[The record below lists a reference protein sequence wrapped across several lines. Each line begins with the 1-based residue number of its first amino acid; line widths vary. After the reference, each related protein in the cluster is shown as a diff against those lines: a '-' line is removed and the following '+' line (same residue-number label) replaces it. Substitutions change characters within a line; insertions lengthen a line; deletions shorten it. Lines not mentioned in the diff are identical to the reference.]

1 MNVYVASSW
10 RNEHQQYIVD
20 VLRKAGHEV
29 YDFKHPATGNAG
41 FHWSEIDRNWK
52 DWSTQQYR
60 EALKHEYAQFGFNR
74 DFDAMKDAD
83 ACVLV
88 LPCGRSAHIEAG
100 WMKGAGNK
108 VIAYIPEGI
117 RIEPE
122 LMYGLLDGITSDI
135 QELLSWLKSVV
146 DTKFELCNYPEQ
158 VLKIGRDFQNK
169 DGFRGAHYDTVKL
182 LCDTIEYQQEQLKT
196 KTEVGDCA
204 KLREAAATVY
214 DVLEKLRPFSLHL
227 GDVGRMREFSHLI
240 CLAKNRLDA
249 AIAAPPR
256 NCDTPYNDSVEM
268 YGAFKDWCN
277 ARGHTMEPKLAYD
290 AFEWL
295 LAHATE
301 KEGEND
307 EQK

>member
-1 MNVYVASSW
+1 MKIYVASSW
-10 RNEHQQYIVD
+10 RNDFQQVIVNE
-20 VLRKAGHEV
+20 LRKIGHEV
-29 YDFKHPATGNAG
+29 YDFKHPAQGNAG
-41 FHWSEIDRNWK
+41 FHWSEIDRNWQ

-108 VIAYIPEGI
+108 VIAYIPKGI

-122 LMYGLLDGITSDI
+122 LMYGLLDGVTSDI
-135 QELLSWLKSVV
+135 QELLSWLKPVV

-182 LCDTIEYQQEQLKT
+182 LCDTIENLSEQT
-196 KTEVGDCA
+196 KIKIGDCA
-204 KLREAAATVY
+204 KLREALEKCANMGEQIDCQLGSSDETVY
-214 DVLEKLRPFSLHL
+214 AFRDER
-227 GDVGRMREFSHLI
+227 
-240 CLAKNRLDA
+240 CLAHNISECARA
-249 AIAAPPR
+249 ALVAPLR
-256 NCDTPYNDSVEM
+256 NCDM
-268 YGAFKDWCN
+268 YGGDYKMLHTAWWDWTGSPSGQNPDGTAKMAF
-277 ARGHTMEPKLAYD
+277 G
-290 AFEWL
+290 EWL
-295 LAHATE
+295 LAPAI
-301 KEGEND
+301 KKGGA
-307 EQK
+307 K